1 MIVCVVL
8 RLGNIWSRAVGTV
21 VSLRIGYA
29 RVSTKHQNLAVQLD
43 ALSGA
48 DCDTIYTDTAR
59 GSDAARKGLSAALH
73 KCRSGDQFV
82 IWRLDR
88 LSRRLVHLVA
98 TVEDLTERGVNVR
111 VLSGRGTHAD
121 FSDPEGRFV
130 LGVIASF
137 AQLEHE
143 TGAIRTRQALS
154 LKNSSRS
161 RRKAL
166 PMAGMRKQ
174 LREHFGSVSAHGMR
188 NR

>member
-1 MIVCVVL
+1 MRCAASGEYL
-8 RLGNIWSRAVGTV
+8 EPRRGRSCFTSYWLC
-21 VSLRIGYA
+21 
-29 RVSTKHQNLAVQLD
+29 RVSTKRQNLAVQLD

-59 GSDAARKGLSAALH
+59 GSDAARKGLNAALH

-98 TVEDLTERGVNVR
+98 TVEAERGVNVR
-111 VLSGRGTHAD
+111 VLSGRGTHAN

-143 TGAIRTRQALS
+143 TGAIRTRHAMS

-161 RRKAL
+161 RRKARPTGFEL
-166 PMAGMRKQ
+166 VT
-174 LREHFGSVSAHGMR
+174 FGIGPRCSER
-188 NR
+188 